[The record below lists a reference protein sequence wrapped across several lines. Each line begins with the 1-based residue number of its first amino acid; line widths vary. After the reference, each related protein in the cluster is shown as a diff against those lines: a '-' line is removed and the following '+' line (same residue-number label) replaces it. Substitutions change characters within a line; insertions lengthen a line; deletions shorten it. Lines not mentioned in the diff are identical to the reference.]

1 MLHCAAPPPLASN
14 RTERTIEDSQAPMGV
29 GTTREIDR
37 VLASIGK
44 LQEATPIF
52 TPADN
57 VCNAGVLFLLPALI
71 AQGLL
76 KGVEIYGSLKKGYYG
91 LLSILLVLS
100 FMFLSR
106 IKRPEQL
113 KNCKPGELGK
123 VLGLDRV
130 PEVRCLRSKIQQIV
144 AQNKAGDFNHAI
156 STEWISQ
163 EEHALFFYVDGHVRV
178 YHGNKATLT
187 KRFVSREKLC
197 LAGTTDYW
205 VNNEMGLPYLMVIGE
220 LNEKL
225 QTIIL
230 SEIIPALLKDTQTK
244 VNEDALKQDSTL
256 ARFALVFDREAY
268 DRNFF
273 KLLWDKYRIAIVTYK
288 KNVKDTWDEAGFK
301 ECITTV
307 IGKTV
312 TMQLQEKSLDLGDFI
327 VREIRKLTDSGHQTS
342 IITSLQMG
350 SMEFIAGK
358 MFSRWSQENFFQYMM
373 QNFDFDKLT
382 EYGIEEV
389 DPNKLVVNPSFRK
402 VEYRLKKFR
411 EKLARV
417 KARFFNIVEENLD
430 KTIDEVKE
438 ELQKEAKLQE
448 SMKSLESDIAGC
460 LEERRNIDSHIEVK
474 SMDPDTKY
482 NKLKTESKLFMNV
495 LRMIAYRAETAVVNL
510 LEDHYSRSD
519 DEGRMLAKEII
530 KSDADLKPDYSNNTL
545 TIRLHSLS
553 TPRANK
559 AAESLCEILND
570 TETIYPGTDLRLIYE
585 TVAQITK
592 IQESTTGKL

>member
-1 MLHCAAPPPLASN
+1 
-14 RTERTIEDSQAPMGV
+14 MGV
-29 GTTREIDR
+29 GTTREMDR

-76 KGVEIYGSLKKGYYG
+76 KGVAIYGSLKKGYYG

-106 IKRPEQL
+106 IKRPEQI

-130 PEVRCLRSKIQQIV
+130 PEVRCLRRKIQQIV
-144 AQNKAGDFNHAI
+144 AQNKASDFNHAI
-156 STEWISQ
+156 SMIWIAH
-163 EEHALFFYVDGHVRV
+163 EEEALFFYVDGHVRV
-178 YHGNKATLT
+178 YHGKKATLT
-187 KRFVSREKLC
+187 KRYVSREKLC

-205 VNNEMGLPYLMVIGE
+205 INNEMGLPYLVVIGE

-230 SEIIPALLKDTQTK
+230 SEIIPALLKDTKAK
-244 VNEDALKQDSTL
+244 VSEDALKKDPSL

-268 DRNFF
+268 DSKFF
-273 KLLWDKYRIAIVTYK
+273 KLLWDTYRIAIITYK
-288 KNVKDTWDEAGFK
+288 KNVKDAWDISGFK
-301 ECITTV
+301 EYATTV

-312 TMQLQEKSLDLGDFI
+312 TMQLQERPVCLGDLSM
-327 VREIRKLTDSGHQTS
+327 REIRKLTDSGHQTS
-342 IITSLQMG
+342 LVTSLQQG
-350 SMEFIAGK
+350 STEWIAGK

-389 DPNKLVVNPSFRK
+389 DPNKMVVNPLYRK
-402 VEYRLKKFR
+402 VEYRLKKLR

-430 KTIDEVKE
+430 KTIDEVKS
-438 ELQKEAKLQE
+438 ELDKESKLQDT
-448 SMKSLESDIAGC
+448 MKSLENDIKSC
-460 LEERRNIDSHIEVK
+460 LEERGKIDSHIEIK
-474 SMDPDTKY
+474 KMEPGTWY
-482 NKLKTESKLFMNV
+482 TKLKTESKLFMNV
-495 LRMIAYRAETAVVNL
+495 LRMIAYRAETAVVNV
-510 LEDHYSRSD
+510 LEDHYSRIN
-519 DEGRMLAKEII
+519 DEGRMLVKEII
-530 KSDADLKPDYSNNTL
+530 KSDADLKPDYDNHTR

-585 TVAQITK
+585 TIAQIKETNGDEPK
-592 IQESTTGKL
+592 RI

>member
-1 MLHCAAPPPLASN
+1 
-14 RTERTIEDSQAPMGV
+14 MGV
-29 GTTREIDR
+29 ATTREMDR
-37 VLASIGK
+37 VLASMGK

-130 PEVRCLRSKIQQIV
+130 PEVRCLRRKIQQIV
-144 AQNKAGDFNHAI
+144 AQNKAGDYNHAI
-156 STEWISQ
+156 STIWIA
-163 EEHALFFYVDGHVRV
+163 EEENALFFYVDGHVRV
-178 YHGNKATLT
+178 YHGKKATLT
-187 KRFVSREKLC
+187 KRYVSREKLC

-205 VNNEMGLPYLMVIGE
+205 INNEMGLPYLVVIGE

-230 SEIIPALLKDTQTK
+230 SEVIPALLKDTEAR
-244 VNEDALKQDSTL
+244 VSEDALKKDPSL
-256 ARFALVFDREAY
+256 ARFVLVFDREAY
-268 DRNFF
+268 DSKFF
-273 KLLWDKYRIAIVTYK
+273 KLLWDTYRIAIVTYK
-288 KNVKDTWDEAGFK
+288 KNVKDTWDISGFK
-301 ECITTV
+301 EYTTTV
-307 IGKTV
+307 IGKSV
-312 TMQLQEKSLDLGDFI
+312 MMQLQEKPLCLGDLSM
-327 VREIRKLTDSGHQTS
+327 REIRKLTDSGHQTS
-342 IITSLQMG
+342 LVTSLQQG
-350 SMEFIAGK
+350 CTEFIAGK

-389 DPNKLVVNPSFRK
+389 DPNKKVVNPSYRK
-402 VEYRLKKFR
+402 VEYRLKKLR

-430 KTIDEVKE
+430 KTIDEVKS
-438 ELQKEAKLQE
+438 ELDKESKLQDT
-448 SMKSLESDIAGC
+448 MKSLENDIKSC
-460 LEERRNIDSHIEVK
+460 FEERGKIDSHIEIK
-474 SMDPDTKY
+474 NMEPGTWY

-510 LEDHYSRSD
+510 LEDHYSRLK
-519 DEGRMLAKEII
+519 DEGRMLVKEII
-530 KSDADLKPDYSNNTL
+530 KSDADLKPDYDNHTL

-585 TVAQITK
+585 TVAQLKETK
-592 IQESTTGKL
+592 GGVP